1 MGRPSYAARVGAQ
14 PKRNVRSRHG
24 INKIS
29 PALRSATCLGLMV
42 THAFRNPVAATSTP
56 FLALP
61 WLLER

>member
-29 PALRSATCLGLMV
+29 PALRSAKCLGLMV
-42 THAFRNPVAATSTP
+42 THALPQPHCGHVDSLSCLAMAA
-56 FLALP
+56 
-61 WLLER
+61 